1 MSVLRDRNVPTASF
15 RHASDHIARL
25 LCAYTIAV
33 LRHEEATAA
42 NTTSDSVMIIPVMRA
57 GMALV
62 PAFTE
67 MMPNAP
73 VGIVG
78 IERDEQTARPAL
90 YYDKL
95 PKVLPEKAVV
105 LDPMLATGGTACLVA
120 EMLIGYGYAKYD
132 IHFSGVLAAP
142 EGMNRLSEIIP
153 RSHIV
158 VAAIDQGLDAQNFIV
173 PGLGDYGDRYYG
185 T

>member
-1 MSVLRDRNVPTASF
+1 
-15 RHASDHIARL
+15 
-25 LCAYTIAV
+25 
-33 LRHEEATAA
+33 
-42 NTTSDSVMIIPVMRA
+42 
-57 GMALV
+57 
-62 PAFTE
+62 
-67 MMPNAP
+67 MPNAP

-95 PKVLPEKAVV
+95 PNVLPEKAVI

-120 EMLIGYGYAKYD
+120 EMLICHGYAKHD